1 MRRETSEKVRKGKTT
16 LAVIMIAALVLAN
29 VSFSFAAISDNEK
42 VNIVSVNDIPGIII
56 GHYTDTTNASGI
68 TTIIC
73 TDPNGATGGVSVL
86 GGSPATRETDLLD
99 PTKTVQI
106 INAVCLSGGSAFGL
120 DTAGGVQ
127 RVLEKKG
134 IGVPVGVTV
143 VPIVSAASIFDLH
156 RGASAGKGADMIR
169 PGVAEGMKAAEAAF
183 SKTPWK
189 DGNIGG
195 GTGAGAGGM
204 KGGLGSFCYQY
215 GDLYVGA
222 VVVVNAAGQ
231 VADPETGE
239 IIAGKINP
247 SSNTFIDREE
257 DILNQT
263 DAPKATGSLRN
274 TTIACVIT
282 NAKLTQAEANKLA
295 EMAHDGYSRAIEP
308 THTPSDGD
316 AIFVMATGS
325 TATAATTWGQES
337 SNMSLLGVL
346 AVNAMERAIVSGVY
360 NAESAYNLPG
370 AATLRKEGKTPSQ
383 PEKKSTPAVKDVQQS
398 PSLRFEETDTKKQ

>member
-1 MRRETSEKVRKGKTT
+1 MGKGKTAQARKAKT
-16 LAVIMIAALVLAN
+16 ALAVMMVVILALAN

-56 GHYTDTTNASGI
+56 GNYTDATNASGV

-127 RVLEKKG
+127 QVLERKG

-143 VPIVSAASIFDLH
+143 VPIVSAAAIFDLH
-156 RGASAGKGADMIR
+156 RGASAGKGADMVR
-169 PGVAEGMKAAEAAF
+169 PGVAEGKKAAEAAF
-183 SKTPWK
+183 AKTPWK

-195 GTGAGAGGM
+195 GTGAGAGGV

-222 VVVVNAAGQ
+222 IVVVNAAGQ

-239 IIAGKINP
+239 IIAGKIDPAN
-247 SSNTFIDREE
+247 NTFIDREE
-257 DILNQT
+257 AIINQ
-263 DAPKATGSLRN
+263 AEVPKAADRLSN
-274 TTIACVIT
+274 TTIACIVT
-282 NAKLTQAEANKLA
+282 NAKLTQSEANKLA

-316 AIFVMATGS
+316 AIFVMATGNA
-325 TATAATTWGQES
+325 ATAATTWGQES
-337 SNMSLLGVL
+337 ANMSLLGVL

-360 NAESAYNLPG
+360 NAESAYDLPG
-370 AATLRKEGKTPSQ
+370 AATLRKEGKTPAQ
-383 PEKKSTPAVKDVQQS
+383 PQKKSTPAVKDVQQS
-398 PSLRFEETDTKKQ
+398 PSLRFEEKSPS